1 MEFNFPKKDG
11 SGIAKLVPHVS
22 QEAIDVINK
31 LLVYNSEHR
40 ISASQALKMPYF
52 KELRDSD
59 PTL

>member
-1 MEFNFPKKDG
+1 MEFNFPKKEG
-11 SGIAKLVPHVS
+11 SGIGKLVPHVS

-52 KELRDSD
+52 KELRESD
-59 PTL
+59 P